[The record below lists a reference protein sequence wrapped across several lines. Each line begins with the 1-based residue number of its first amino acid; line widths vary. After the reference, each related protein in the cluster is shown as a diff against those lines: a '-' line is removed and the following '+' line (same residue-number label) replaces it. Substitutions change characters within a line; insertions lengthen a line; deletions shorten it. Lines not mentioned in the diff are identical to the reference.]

1 MTAPLTDKIDMNFN
15 FCFKQCII
23 LVTTRGHILL
33 DGAINSINLNSNSQS
48 NSL

>member
-1 MTAPLTDKIDMNFN
+1 MTALLTAKIDIYSN

-23 LVTTRGHILL
+23 LITTRGHILQ
-33 DGAINSINLNSNSQS
+33 DGAINSINLSSSSQS